1 MKDKE
6 LNAHAFVV
14 WLYIKECSELCY
26 LEARQ
31 DYEFMRLNYDMY
43 RAYPDEFEYVIGER
57 L

>member
-1 MKDKE
+1 MNDEK
-6 LNAHAFVV
+6 ARYHAFVV

-43 RAYPDEFEYVIGER
+43 RAYPDEFEYVIGGE
-57 L
+57 